1 MESIVLLLQQHLFLD
16 KCWRLHNTGSRC
28 RMNRPAGD
36 GFFTACLV
44 NGKLSTPELE
54 VRRVHF
60 CNQVHV
66 QRQVET
72 PKVKPPGDF
81 ILKHL
86 TGRTHRC
93 GKQLARE
100 TMRPCVRRLRVHV
113 QLGFVASRRP
123 SLLSVNNNMENL
135 RVSLDKKGKL
145 TGPHV

>member
-1 MESIVLLLQQHLFLD
+1 
-16 KCWRLHNTGSRC
+16 
-28 RMNRPAGD
+28 MNRSAGD

-44 NGKLSTPELE
+44 NSKLSTPELK

-66 QRQVET
+66 QRRVET
-72 PKVKPPGDF
+72 PKVRPPWDY

-86 TGRTHRC
+86 RGLNASVWKAGGERDH
-93 GKQLARE
+93 E
-100 TMRPCVRRLRVHV
+100 TMCEPDVLGVHV
-113 QLGFVASRRP
+113 QLGFMASRRP
-123 SLLSVNNNMENL
+123 SMLSVNNNMENL